1 MGTGHLVN
9 PYEELYH
16 LSRLALTGRRQDIQ
30 MFIRRLARRLR
41 SLEPAVAAQ
50 LDTLLAESPTQ
61 QSPLRNATISA
72 VPVDVD
78 SRLQLAKYDYPIVID
93 VEPIWSETIRQRL
106 DQVVQER
113 LREDILLREGLFPTK
128 SLLFYGPP
136 GVGKSLGARWLASKL
151 DRPLLT
157 LNLSAVMSSF
167 LGRTGSNVRHVL
179 DYAKS
184 ANCVLLLDELDAV
197 AKRRDDASEI
207 GELKRLV
214 TVLLQE
220 IDDWPPSGI
229 LVAATNHPDLLDPAI
244 WRRFE
249 MVIPFSMPNEQ
260 EVQRAVDKFLRPRDV
275 KEKYSEVVAQALL
288 GLSFSDIERELSRV
302 HREAVISGNP
312 IEASLRQLVHE
323 RSKSLPV
330 ASRKQLAI
338 KLLDLGLS
346 QREASEWTGVHRKTI
361 RDAVDGDSETNP
373 QRNV

>member
-1 MGTGHLVN
+1 MTN
-9 PYEELYH
+9 PYGELYH

-41 SLEPAVAAQ
+41 TSEPTVAAQ
-50 LDTLLAESPTQ
+50 LDALLAESPTQ
-61 QSPLRNATISA
+61 QSPLRNASVSA

-78 SRLQLAKYDYPIVID
+78 SRLQLAKHEYPVIID
-93 VEPIWSETIRQRL
+93 VDPIWSETIRQRL
-106 DQVVQER
+106 EQVVRER
-113 LREDILLREGLFPTK
+113 LREADLLKEGLFPTK

-136 GVGKSLGARWLASKL
+136 GVGKSLAARWLANKL

-179 DYAKS
+179 DYAKGS
-184 ANCVLLLDELDAV
+184 NCVLLLDELDAV

-249 MVIPFSMPNEQ
+249 MVIPFPMPTEQ
-260 EVQRAVDKFLRPRDV
+260 EVQQSVYKFLQHKGV
-275 KEKYSEVVAQALL
+275 QEKYSDIVALSL
-288 GLSFSDIERELSRV
+288 MGLSFSEIERELSRV
-302 HREAVISGNP
+302 HREAVISGNS
-312 IEASLRQLVHE
+312 IEPSLRQLVRE
-323 RSKSLPV
+323 RSKTLPL
-330 ASRKQLAI
+330 AGRKQLAI
-338 KLLDLGLS
+338 KLLEVGLS

-361 RDAVDGDSETNP
+361 RDAANRNDGMTP
-373 QRNV
+373 